1 MMILMKGIFFKL
13 YYAEVAAEDGANR
26 ENNCGPNGKKISVG
40 FDLLEASVLFDK
52 VLSKS
57 NKTLTMRKY

>member
-13 YYAEVAAEDGANR
+13 YYAEAAAEDGANR

-52 VLSKS
+52 VLSK
-57 NKTLTMRKY
+57 K